1 MWSKDSICD
10 DNFGP
15 LEGQVVCKMLG
26 FESSIAII
34 HKEAAFNA
42 GSGPIW
48 INSIVCNGNE
58 GNLRECKSA
67 DWSPSFQCKHV
78 EDVGVECIPINQ
90 LEKYVHTIFR

>member
-1 MWSKDSICD
+1 
-10 DNFGP
+10 
-15 LEGQVVCKMLG
+15 MLG

-90 LEKYVHTIFR
+90 LEKYVPYFVKKCPGTLSKHAI